1 MDASNHPEKQRVYK
15 TLYDCPRDGCC
26 RSFKT
31 AASLDSHLTLGNC
44 EYELDRLPLSDKAKV
59 MYTEKVNT
67 MRYDVKGI
75 PVQSTSA
82 YLPSQPRLSQG
93 WALKQK
99 KPKSA
104 FTPAQK
110 NI

>member
-1 MDASNHPEKQRVYK
+1 
-15 TLYDCPRDGCC
+15 
-26 RSFKT
+26 
-31 AASLDSHLTLGNC
+31 
-44 EYELDRLPLSDKAKV
+44 
-59 MYTEKVNT
+59 MYTEKVKT

-104 FTPAQK
+104 FTAAQK
-110 NI
+110 IYEGHFRQWEKIRPEN